1 MLKHLVVVQVMHGS
15 ATKLQNKRTIAISG
29 GVTGAATGFDG
40 TSNISIPVTA
50 LNPDNLSKVVP
61 VGKGGTG
68 MSNIANQT
76 INCTKASIV
85 TKGDIFIQYN
95 PVTKLCILIVN
106 VQGMINKEGDTVIGT
121 IPAGYRPSTI
131 IHNGIEIGSMSV
143 DSSGNIKARPKEVPE
158 VYVNGQISWLI

>member
-1 MLKHLVVVQVMHGS
+1 MHGS

-29 GVTGAATGFDG
+29 GATGAATGFDG

-76 INCTKASIV
+76 VNCTKASGV
-85 TKGDIFIQYN
+85 TKGDMFIKYN
-95 PVTKLCILIVN
+95 PISKLCILIVN
-106 VQGMINKEGDTVIGT
+106 ITLMINKEGDTVIGT
-121 IPAGYRPSTI
+121 IPAGYRPNTTI
-131 IHNGIEIGSMSV
+131 SNGIDIGSMSV
-143 DSSGNIKARPKEVPE
+143 DSSGNIKARPKEIPE
-158 VYVNGQISWLI
+158 TFVNGQICWLV

>member
-29 GVTGAATGFDG
+29 GATGTATGFDG

-76 INCTKASIV
+76 INCTKASSV
-85 TKGDIFIQYN
+85 TKGDMFIKYN
-95 PVTKLCILIVN
+95 PISKLCILIVN
-106 VQGMINKEGDTVIGT
+106 ITLMINKEGDTVIGT
-121 IPAGYRPSTI
+121 IPAGYRPNTTI
-131 IHNGIEIGSMSV
+131 SNGIDIGSMSV
-143 DSSGNIKARPKEVPE
+143 DSSGNIKARPKEIPE
-158 VYVNGQISWLI
+158 TFVNGQICWLI